1 MTELMKEPIAK
12 PPGAQFSNVVS
23 GRNRPTI
30 GVTRSE
36 TAELTT
42 EVNEEATTTPTAISS
57 TLPREMNS
65 LNSFSMMVP
74 SIVPRRRSAR
84 SRLAHGVRVKLTTVL
99 QL

>member
-1 MTELMKEPIAK
+1 MTAKITTAVIRNVMTELMKEPIAK

-65 LNSFSMMVP
+65 LNSFQ
-74 SIVPRRRSAR
+74 IFFIR
-84 SRLAHGVRVKLTTVL
+84 
-99 QL
+99 